1 MYHKKKINIV
11 SNSHNPKGLLHTAPQ
26 TTINTSLDLGNVWH
40 FCLRKNE
47 QNDQSIVNQNSC
59 QLIFSPK
66 LYFKVNY
73 LCKVSWK
80 KKCKKCNPGY
90 CENYLI
96 LGVAWR
102 IYSTL
107 ASSSAPVATS
117 TWTTGTGAVLDPVP
131 RAATSKALAVAATL
145 HYLNKSITDK
155 HISKQ
160 VISE

>member
-1 MYHKKKINIV
+1 MKKKN
-11 SNSHNPKGLLHTAPQ
+11 L
-26 TTINTSLDLGNVWH
+26 
-40 FCLRKNE
+40 
-47 QNDQSIVNQNSC
+47 
-59 QLIFSPK
+59 
-66 LYFKVNY
+66 
-73 LCKVSWK
+73 
-80 KKCKKCNPGY
+80 KCNPGY

-117 TWTTGTGAVLDPVP
+117 TWTAGTGAVLDPVP

-145 HYLNKSITDK
+145 HYLNKSIIDK